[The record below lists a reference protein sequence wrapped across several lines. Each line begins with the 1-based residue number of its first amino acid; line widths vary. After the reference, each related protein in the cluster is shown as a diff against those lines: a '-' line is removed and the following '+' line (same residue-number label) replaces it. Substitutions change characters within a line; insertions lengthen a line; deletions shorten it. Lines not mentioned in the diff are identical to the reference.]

1 MQILGDL
8 FGEYD
13 YFVYFCG
20 GINVIKIMMET
31 LTIAFDDRKLLSVI
45 KELVNSMSGVRI
57 VQHTHSEAKQ
67 EKQVSVSV
75 NSRYRI
81 SPIIK
86 AMETGVSIPDSISDN
101 YKNEIGEIRT
111 QRYLWVTRNIRDFFL
126 SDIPVLSPDEA
137 IDIIDNNHSI

>member
-20 GINVIKIMMET
+20 GINVIKIIMDT

-101 YKNEIGEIRT
+101 YKKEIGEIRT
-111 QRYLWVTRNIRDFFL
+111 QRYI
-126 SDIPVLSPDEA
+126 
-137 IDIIDNNHSI
+137 

>member
-1 MQILGDL
+1 ML
-8 FGEYD
+8 FVKSDVSPKLSD
-13 YFVYFCG
+13 YVKYADFLRFAWRMRIFCLFLQH
-20 GINVIKIMMET
+20 INVIKIIMDT

-57 VQHTHSEAKQ
+57 VQHTHSDAKQ

-101 YKNEIGEIRT
+101 YKKEIGEIRT
-111 QRYLWVTRNIRDFFL
+111 QRYL
-126 SDIPVLSPDEA
+126 
-137 IDIIDNNHSI
+137 

>member
-1 MQILGDL
+1 MSDNLLVVSKLLTVKYADFLIFAWRMRIFCL
-8 FGEYD
+8 FLQH
-13 YFVYFCG
+13 
-20 GINVIKIMMET
+20 INAIKIIMET

-101 YKNEIGEIRT
+101 YKKEIGEIRT
-111 QRYLWVTRNIRDFFL
+111 QRYI
-126 SDIPVLSPDEA
+126 
-137 IDIIDNNHSI
+137 

>member
-1 MQILGDL
+1 MD
-8 FGEYD
+8 
-13 YFVYFCG
+13 
-20 GINVIKIMMET
+20 T

-57 VQHTHSEAKQ
+57 VQHTHSDAKQ

>member
-1 MQILGDL
+1 MSDYVKFADFLIFAWRMRIYCL
-8 FGEYD
+8 FLQHIYE
-13 YFVYFCG
+13 
-20 GINVIKIMMET
+20 IKIMMET

-101 YKNEIGEIRT
+101 YKKEIGEIRT
-111 QRYLWVTRNIRDFFL
+111 QHYL
-126 SDIPVLSPDEA
+126 
-137 IDIIDNNHSI
+137 

>member
-1 MQILGDL
+1 MD
-8 FGEYD
+8 
-13 YFVYFCG
+13 
-20 GINVIKIMMET
+20 T

-57 VQHTHSEAKQ
+57 VQHTHSDAKQ

-101 YKNEIGEIRT
+101 YKKEIGEIRT

>member
-1 MQILGDL
+1 MIPKLSDYVKFADFLIFAWRMRIFCL
-8 FGEYD
+8 FLQH
-13 YFVYFCG
+13 
-20 GINVIKIMMET
+20 INEIKIMMET

-101 YKNEIGEIRT
+101 YKKEIGEIRT
-111 QRYLWVTRNIRDFFL
+111 QRYI
-126 SDIPVLSPDEA
+126 
-137 IDIIDNNHSI
+137 